1 MRERNR
7 VMPMAGLGRAG
18 ARHPPSKRPQ
28 GWSFPA
34 RMSMTTAPGSPA
46 LSLRDGHPLP
56 APNRQGPPADE
67 PFSPFSF
74 GTADAP
80 HFDLVGF

>member
-1 MRERNR
+1 
-7 VMPMAGLGRAG
+7 
-18 ARHPPSKRPQ
+18 
-28 GWSFPA
+28 
-34 RMSMTTAPGSPA
+34 MSMTKAPGSPA

-67 PFSPFSF
+67 PFSPFS
-74 GTADAP
+74 TEDAP